1 MKIGEDVAEV
11 AVEAVEVS
19 EEIWEVDPA
28 EEEDSEE
35 DVEVSVEDEEVSE
48 EVIGKT
54 SSQHAE
60 CDLSKIEKTFNGTL
74 AGWKSMHQG
83 LRKYFVWN
91 PRSNTI
97 EPTS

>member
-1 MKIGEDVAEV
+1 MNALLRNKKSWSKAKNLIYRKEWKTNVETMKIGEDVAEV

-35 DVEVSVEDEEVSE
+35 AVEVSAEDEEVSE

-54 SSQHAE
+54 SCYRVTTKE
-60 CDLSKIEKTFNGTL
+60 LT
-74 AGWKSMHQG
+74 
-83 LRKYFVWN
+83 
-91 PRSNTI
+91 P
-97 EPTS
+97 